1 MLAINDFIILLIFF
15 IFGVASGA
23 LIRLWYYRHSG
34 LTWKDILVSGIKG
47 TPIGDRRKANV

>member
-1 MLAINDFIILLIFF
+1 MLAMNDFIILLIFF
-15 IFGVASGA
+15 IFGVTSGA

-47 TPIGDRRKANV
+47 TPIGDRRR